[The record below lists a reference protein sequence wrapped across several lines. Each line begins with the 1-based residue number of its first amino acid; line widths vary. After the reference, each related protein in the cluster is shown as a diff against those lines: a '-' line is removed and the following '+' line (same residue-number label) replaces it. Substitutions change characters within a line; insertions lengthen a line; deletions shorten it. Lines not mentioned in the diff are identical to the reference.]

1 MADELKGKKIAILA
15 ADGVEEIEYRKPR
28 EAVEKAGGQV
38 ELISLKPGEIQAMN
52 HDIAS
57 LLPSFRSTRWS
68 LTPPLT
74 TTTG

>member
-52 HDIAS
+52 HDIEPAS
-57 LLPSFRSTRWS
+57 KLPVDKVVA
-68 LTPPLT
+68 
-74 TTTG
+74 